1 MRALYEIDADIMNCV
16 DTETGEILDIDRLEA
31 LNMERDNKIEGV
43 ALYVKQLQAEADAI
57 KAEEKALAQRRK
69 SKENLLTG
77 YADWLKNVLSGQ
89 SFETAKVAL
98 GFRKSTACEVTG
110 CELDLIEFL
119 EKSGYDD
126 CVKYGSPE
134 IIKSKITKLLKD
146 GVEIPGAVLVEKS
159 NLQIK

>member
-1 MRALYEIDADIMNCV
+1 
-16 DTETGEILDIDRLEA
+16 
-31 LNMERDNKIEGV
+31 MERDNKIEGV

-57 KAEEKALAQRRK
+57 KAEEKALEQRRK
-69 SKENLLTG
+69 SKERLLTG
-77 YADWLKNVLSGQ
+77 YAEWLRNVLGGQ

-98 GFRKSTACEVTG
+98 GFRKSTACEING

-119 EKSGYDD
+119 EKSGFDD

-134 IIKSKITKLLKD
+134 ISKSKITKLLKD